1 MLTRAGLVIVIFKCI
16 DTYCKIKKKNLLI
29 WFLISVDK
37 MSAGLSYVD
46 VIFEGLSTF
55 WEREAVLTQKVWEPQ
70 MCQIAPA
77 SAPRDE
83 YLLITSNVQSSVVT
97 RAWEQL

>member
-1 MLTRAGLVIVIFKCI
+1 VRSLQTEHVNGECTALVNYFVLENIIVFLLKKILFMLTRAGLVIVIFKCI

-55 WEREAVLTQKVWEPQ
+55 
-70 MCQIAPA
+70 
-77 SAPRDE
+77 
-83 YLLITSNVQSSVVT
+83 
-97 RAWEQL
+97 